1 MVCKINFSIFVY
13 IYCNFISVSV
23 KSLYYIISC
32 TILFLF
38 VSCGLKLKQNDD
50 RNANERIEVR
60 RYDLTETRYLT
71 TGDFAALQQLNTN
84 YPRETRIL
92 IEDILQLGEISD
104 PEINSKFLNYYQDS
118 ILQRIISDVELQYAD
133 MDDVNKQLTKS
144 FRKLKKLIPDMKMPY
159 VYSQIGALNQSI
171 IVVDSSIGIFLDKY
185 LGADYPLYRKFYTQE
200 QRKYMSREY
209 IVSDCMSF
217 YLLSLYPYKLL
228 KDNSRK
234 SREIHTSKI
243 MWAVNTAV
251 GRKVFDTKYV
261 NKIEKYM
268 SSHKSLTL
276 DELLKSDDILM

>member
-71 TGDFAALQQLNTN
+71 TGDFAALQQLNTD

-144 FRKLKKLIPDMKMPY
+144 IRKLKKLIPDMNMPY
-159 VYSQIGALNQSI
+159 VYSQIGSLNQSI

-185 LGADYPLYRKFYTQE
+185 L
-200 QRKYMSREY
+200 
-209 IVSDCMSF
+209 
-217 YLLSLYPYKLL
+217 
-228 KDNSRK
+228 
-234 SREIHTSKI
+234 
-243 MWAVNTAV
+243 
-251 GRKVFDTKYV
+251 
-261 NKIEKYM
+261 
-268 SSHKSLTL
+268 
-276 DELLKSDDILM
+276 

>member
-1 MVCKINFSIFVY
+1 M
-13 IYCNFISVSV
+13 

-71 TGDFAALQQLNTN
+71 TGDFAALQQLNTD

-251 GRKVFDTKYV
+251 GRKLFDTKYV